1 MLHVLCTNTHNFWNE
16 EIYSTFFKLNIC
28 TSNEFDLLRSPLQI
42 VLTAGRHL
50 LQKDAQLK
58 KVRRPLDSNDIGWI
72 LQKLLIN
79 LLFCRRQGIFCQIGF

>member
-42 VLTAGRHL
+42 VLTAGRR

-58 KVRRPLDSNDIGWI
+58 KVRRPLDS
-72 LQKLLIN
+72 K
-79 LLFCRRQGIFCQIGF
+79 